1 LTDIEQAIGIRQSA
15 TVNRH
20 GGESKMDV
28 GTAKKLIEKNLSY
41 DEVKRLTV
49 KLVQHASPQTELLE
63 AEPQVLTLIREVI
76 KPELERSGLKP
87 VLDRMGNLIVHVKGR
102 TRNERLLLVGYAMNA
117 APSTM
122 QNPYSGEIVDGA
134 PYKLDGECVWGRG
147 ACEQKGS
154 LAAMMAA
161 IKLVGASKVE
171 LPSDL
176 YFVVSTAGETGRHD
190 SLAFVLDHGSVEADW
205 CVIDGPPEIQL
216 GNKGRVDVLV
226 TVKGKQAHSSRPW
239 EGINAID
246 GAMKVLDKL
255 KPLMPYPEAKS
266 HPELGKVSLTP
277 NAIESFPKATH
288 TIQSECRIM
297 FDRRLLPRD
306 DPAHAIQQM
315 KDSIGKIEPFEIDVA
330 PRDFMYPSEVA
341 KDAEVVRA
349 LEHAIRS
356 MLGYEPQFSFSTAAN
371 DTGLFNFRGLQAI
384 NYGSRDIRFQ
394 HTDHDLVP
402 VGNVFNAAKVFAFLA
417 IHR

>member
-1 LTDIEQAIGIRQSA
+1 
-15 TVNRH
+15 
-20 GGESKMDV
+20 MDDS
-28 GTAKKLIEKNLSY
+28 TAKKLIEKNLSY

-49 KLVQHASPQTELLE
+49 KLVQHASPQTRLLE
-63 AEPQVLTLIREVI
+63 AEPQVLALIRDVV
-76 KPELERSGLKP
+76 KPELEQAGLHPAVDK
-87 VLDRMGNLIVHVKGR
+87 MGNLILRLRGR
-102 TRNERLLLVGYAMNA
+102 SSEDRLMLVGYAMCA

-122 QNPYSGEIVDGA
+122 ETPYSGEVIDGA

-161 IKLVGASKVE
+161 VRFLGANKVE

-176 YFVVSTAGETGRHD
+176 YFVVSTAGETGKHD
-190 SLAFVLDHGSVEADW
+190 SLAYVLDHGSVDADW
-205 CVIDGPPEIQL
+205 CIIDGPPEIQL

-239 EGINAID
+239 DGVNAIE
-246 GAMKVLDKL
+246 GAMQVLERL
-255 KPLMPYPEAKS
+255 KPLMPFPEERS
-266 HPELGKVSLTP
+266 HPDLGDVSLTT

-297 FDRRLLPRD
+297 FDRRLLPGD
-306 DPAHAIQQM
+306 DPAKAIQQM
-315 KDSIGKIEPFEIDVA
+315 RDAIGAIEPFEIEVS
-330 PRDFMYPSEVA
+330 PRDFMYPSEV
-341 KDAEVVRA
+341 KRDAEVVQA
-349 LEHAIRS
+349 LEQGIRT
-356 MLGYEPQFSFSTAAN
+356 MLNYEPKFSYSTAAN
-371 DTGLFNFRGLQAI
+371 DTGLFNHRGIQAI
-384 NYGSRDIRFQ
+384 NYGSRHIRFQ

-402 VGNVFNAAKVFAFLA
+402 LSSVFSAAKVFAFLA

>member
-1 LTDIEQAIGIRQSA
+1 
-15 TVNRH
+15 
-20 GGESKMDV
+20 MDAQ
-28 GTAKKLIEKNLSY
+28 TAKKLIEKTLAY
-41 DEVKRLTV
+41 DEAKRLAI

-63 AEPQVLTLIREVI
+63 AEPQVLALIREVV
-76 KPELERSGLKP
+76 KPELEQSGLKP
-87 VLDRMGNLIVHVKGR
+87 FVDKMGNLILHLQGR
-102 TRNERLLLVGYAMNA
+102 TRSDRLMLVGYAMCA

-161 IKLVGASKVE
+161 VKFIGAAKVE

-176 YFVVSTAGETGRHD
+176 YFVVSTAGETGRHN
-190 SLAFVLDHGSVEADW
+190 SLAHVLDHGHVEAEW
-205 CVIDGPPEIQL
+205 CIIDGPPEIQL

-226 TVKGKQAHSSRPW
+226 IVRGKPAHSSRPW
-239 EGINAID
+239 EGVDAIE
-246 GAMKVLDKL
+246 GAMRVLEKL
-255 KPLMPYPEAKS
+255 KPLMPYPESRS

-297 FDRRLLPRD
+297 FDRRLLPGD
-306 DPAHAIQQM
+306 DPKKAIQQM
-315 KDSIGKIEPFEIDVA
+315 KDAIGKIEPFEVEVQ
-330 PRDFMYPSEVA
+330 PRDFMYPSEVG
-341 KDAEVVRA
+341 KDAEVVQAIEQGIRA
-349 LEHAIRS
+349 
-356 MLGYEPQFSFSTAAN
+356 MLGYEPKFSFSTAAN
-371 DTGLFNFRGLQAI
+371 DTGLFNFRGIQAI
-384 NYGSRDIRFQ
+384 NYGARHIQFQ

-402 VGNVFNAAKVFAFLA
+402 LDAVFNAAKVFAFLA

>member
-1 LTDIEQAIGIRQSA
+1 
-15 TVNRH
+15 
-20 GGESKMDV
+20 MDA

-49 KLVQHASPQTELLE
+49 KLVQHASPQTQLLE
-63 AEPQVLTLIREVI
+63 AEPQVLALISDVV
-76 KPELERSGLKP
+76 KPELEQSGLKP
-87 VLDRMGNLIVHVKGR
+87 VIDKMGNLILHLKGR
-102 TRNERLLLVGYAMNA
+102 TGEGRLMLVGYAMCA

-122 QNPYSGEIVDGA
+122 QNPYSGEIVDGT

-161 IKLVGASKVE
+161 IKFIGASKVE

-190 SLAFVLDHGSVEADW
+190 SLAYVLDHGGIEADW

-226 TVKGKQAHSSRPW
+226 IVRGKQAHSSRPW
-239 EGINAID
+239 EGVNTIE
-246 GAMKVLDKL
+246 GAVKVLEKL
-255 KPLMPYPEAKS
+255 KPLMPYPEEKS
-266 HPELGKVSLTP
+266 HAELGKVSLTA
-277 NAIESFPKATH
+277 NAIESFPRATH

-297 FDRRLLPRD
+297 FDRRLLPGD
-306 DPAHAIQQM
+306 DAVKATQQM
-315 KDSIGKIEPFEIDVA
+315 KDAIGKIEPFEIAVE
-330 PRDFMYPSEVA
+330 PRDFMYPSEVK
-341 KDAEVVRA
+341 KDADVVQA
-349 LEHAIRS
+349 LEHGIRS
-356 MLGYEPQFSFSTAAN
+356 MLGYEPQFCFSTAAN
-371 DTGLFNFRGLQAI
+371 DTGLFNHRGIQAI

-394 HTDHDLVP
+394 HTDHDLVALN
-402 VGNVFNAAKVFAFLA
+402 NVFNAAKVFAFLA

>member
-1 LTDIEQAIGIRQSA
+1 
-15 TVNRH
+15 
-20 GGESKMDV
+20 MDA

-41 DEVKRLTV
+41 DEAKRLAV
-49 KLVQHASPQTELLE
+49 KLVHHPSPQTELLE
-63 AEPQVLTLIREVI
+63 AEPQVLALIRDVI
-76 KPELERSGLKP
+76 KPELEQSGLKP
-87 VLDRMGNLIVHVKGR
+87 FIDKMGNLILHLKGR
-102 TRNERLLLVGYAMNA
+102 TRSDRLMLVGYAMCA

-134 PYKLDGECVWGRG
+134 PYNLDGECVWGRG

-161 IKLVGASKVE
+161 LKFIGAGRLE

-190 SLAFVLDHGSVEADW
+190 SLAYVLDHGNVEADW
-205 CVIDGPPEIQL
+205 CIIDGPPEIQL

-226 TVKGKQAHSSRPW
+226 TVRGKQAHSSRPW
-239 EGINAID
+239 EGVNAIE
-246 GAMKVLDKL
+246 GAVKVLEKL
-255 KPLMPYPEAKS
+255 KPLIPYPETKS
-266 HPELGKVSLTP
+266 HPQLGKVSLTP

-297 FDRRLLPRD
+297 FDRRLLPGD
-306 DPAHAIQQM
+306 DPGKAIQQM
-315 KDSIGKIEPFEIDVA
+315 KKAIGTIEPFAIEVQ
-330 PRDFMYPSEVA
+330 PRDFMYPSEVD

-356 MLGYEPQFSFSTAAN
+356 MLGYEPTFSFSTAAN
-371 DTGLFNFRGLQAI
+371 DTGLFNFRGIQAV
-384 NYGSRDIRFQ
+384 NYGARHIRFQ

-402 VGNVFNAAKVFAFLA
+402 VHSVFDAANVFAFLA

>member
-1 LTDIEQAIGIRQSA
+1 
-15 TVNRH
+15 
-20 GGESKMDV
+20 MDA
-28 GTAKKLIEKNLSY
+28 GTAKKLIEKNLTY

-49 KLVQHASPQTELLE
+49 KLVQHASPQTHLLE
-63 AEPQVLTLIREVI
+63 SEPQVLSLIRDVI
-76 KPELERSGLKP
+76 KAELEQSGLKP
-87 VLDRMGNLIVHVKGR
+87 TIDRMGNLILHVKGK
-102 TRNERLLLVGYAMNA
+102 TRNDRLMLVAYAMCA

-161 IKLVGASKVE
+161 MKFVGGTKVE

-176 YFVVSTAGETGRHD
+176 YFIVSTAGETGRHD
-190 SLAFVLDHGSVEADW
+190 SLAFVLDHGGVEADW

-246 GAMKVLDKL
+246 GAVKVLEKL

-266 HPELGKVSLTP
+266 HAELGKVSLTP

-288 TIQSECRIM
+288 TIQSECRVM
-297 FDRRLLPRD
+297 FDRRLLPGD
-306 DPAHAIQQM
+306 DPRNAIKQM
-315 KDSIGKIEPFEIDVA
+315 KDAIGKIEPFEIEVA
-330 PRDFMYPSEVA
+330 PRDFMYPSEVG
-341 KDAEVVRA
+341 KDVEVVRS
-349 LEHAIRS
+349 LEHGIRT
-356 MLGYEPQFSFSTAAN
+356 MLGYEPKFTFSTAAN
-371 DTGLFNFRGLQAI
+371 DTGLFNFRGIQAI

-394 HTDHDLVP
+394 HTDHDLVS

-417 IHR
+417 VHR